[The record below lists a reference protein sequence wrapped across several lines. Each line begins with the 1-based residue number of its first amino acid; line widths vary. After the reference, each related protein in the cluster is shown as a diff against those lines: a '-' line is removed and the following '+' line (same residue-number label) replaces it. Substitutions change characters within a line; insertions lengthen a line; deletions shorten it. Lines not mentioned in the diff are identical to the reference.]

1 VLLFDGESGLRSK
14 KAQNI
19 IADKFNIK
27 VHAEAFYKRNMAER
41 AIREI
46 KLRMAV
52 LLDLEKKPL
61 TQWRNHLEQVLQIIN
76 QNKKQ
81 YKSVMQMLAD
91 FFTKETVN
99 LPQTSDQ
106 IYKFNIGDKVSID
119 AFPNQRRN
127 LGFKYSLN
135 MGKFFYPTPLTL
147 LVTCSLWIGKLQ
159 RNVTAIVKSRRAVT
173 RQNIIIPI
181 YTVVIPSLDQV

>member
-52 LLDLEKKPL
+52 LLDLEKKP
-61 TQWRNHLEQVLQIIN
+61 
-76 QNKKQ
+76 
-81 YKSVMQMLAD
+81 
-91 FFTKETVN
+91 
-99 LPQTSDQ
+99 
-106 IYKFNIGDKVSID
+106 
-119 AFPNQRRN
+119 
-127 LGFKYSLN
+127 
-135 MGKFFYPTPLTL
+135 
-147 LVTCSLWIGKLQ
+147 
-159 RNVTAIVKSRRAVT
+159 
-173 RQNIIIPI
+173 
-181 YTVVIPSLDQV
+181 

>member
-1 VLLFDGESGLRSK
+1 VLLFDGESELRSK
-14 KAQNI
+14 KAQNM

-46 KLRMAV
+46 KLRMAI

-91 FFTKETVN
+91 FFTKDTVN
-99 LPQTSDQ
+99 LPQTSDRF
-106 IYKFNIGDKVSID
+106 YKFNIGDKVSID

-127 LGFKYSLN
+127 LGFKHSLN
-135 MGKFFYPTPLTL
+135 MGEFFSPTPHLPPGDL
-147 LVTCSLWIGKLQ
+147 F
-159 RNVTAIVKSRRAVT
+159 
-173 RQNIIIPI
+173 
-181 YTVVIPSLDQV
+181 SLDRQTSTQCHCHC